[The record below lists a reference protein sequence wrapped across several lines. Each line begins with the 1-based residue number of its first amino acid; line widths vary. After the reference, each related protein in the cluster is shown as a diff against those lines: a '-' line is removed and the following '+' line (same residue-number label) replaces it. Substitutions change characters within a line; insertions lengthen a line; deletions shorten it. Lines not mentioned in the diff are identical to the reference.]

1 MTSWKNKLR
10 SKRICCHYQCHH
22 LLKANCSTKVFAS
35 MVSLWELHE
44 ACFWQGWDWEGS
56 LALALAARWLTCLV
70 QHPLFLKNSSSEFP
84 LFLKWVTMGSNP
96 TPSTPWCCVL
106 PYDHIRFA
114 PWRLWTLMFYFVS
127 LCHCELGKES
137 SLRRSTTCNFLHC
150 FQISGPMDSTAF
162 LVISLPWFWIV

>member
-127 LCHCELGKES
+127 VNSGRNPHWEDPQPAIFSTVFKFLG
-137 SLRRSTTCNFLHC
+137 LWTVQLFL
-150 FQISGPMDSTAF
+150 
-162 LVISLPWFWIV
+162 